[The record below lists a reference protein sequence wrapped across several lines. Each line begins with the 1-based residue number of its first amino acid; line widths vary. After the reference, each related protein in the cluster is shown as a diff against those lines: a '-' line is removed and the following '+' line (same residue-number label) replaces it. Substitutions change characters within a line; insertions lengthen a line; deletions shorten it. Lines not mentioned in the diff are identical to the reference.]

1 MINSTSVGK
10 SIYIRHH
17 ENNHISLINHETLIR
32 KIVISNKIDRKML
45 VIDAVNLGAKKS
57 YLASAL
63 KISRQT
69 IDNYINVFEIFGYE
83 GLIHSYNPKV
93 SKNIKE
99 HRKDK
104 AHDRNLGNKVREV
117 EKSQKERKKNAPQQL
132 KLPFEPSPVKDE
144 DQPYSQ
150 EHQWIFTRY
159 AGLFIYIMTLIS
171 QHNWL
176 KNIQDF
182 FGDKFRVF
190 LIFMFMA
197 GRNIRSIEQLKNI
210 RQKEIAALLGLNG
223 EIITRNKTREWC
235 YQAASIITDI
245 PLKDFFFKHQ
255 IQTGIVGCWLLFTD
269 GHLLPYTGKQKLRH
283 AYNTQ
288 RRLPV
293 PGRTNMVTTD
303 HTGRIY
309 DFDIQEG
316 KGDIK
321 QYIIDLD
328 RKWRN
333 HVSHN
338 QVHVF
343 DREGY
348 SADFFAK
355 LNQEDISFITWEKNI
370 DAQKMKGIDDS
381 SFGQEFKFNGKSYRV
396 FEDTKKVTSTLDD
409 GEEYRF
415 VLRKI
420 YIWNMASNRKTA
432 GLSNTTAHMVPT
444 QECAQAILNRWG
456 ASENT
461 FKHLNEKHPLHHEPG
476 FSMQESSRQDMANPV
491 LKEMKKLVSAVKK
504 TLNGLYKKYSKSQES
519 KNKDGTPRKN
529 SAMLALKSEIDQKEA
544 DLQALQAEIKDLPE
558 RVDATEL
565 EDYRNFSKISNQTK
579 NLFDCTTSLVWNAR
593 KQMVEWLGE
602 IYTNKNEYVDLF
614 YAISNCHGWIKS
626 DSEQVTVELEP
637 LDQPSR
643 RAAQEQFCRKLT
655 SLKAKTPTG
664 KLMVI
669 GVSNSNK

>member
-1 MINSTSVGK
+1 MT
-10 SIYIRHH
+10 
-17 ENNHISLINHETLIR
+17 
-32 KIVISNKIDRKML
+32 
-45 VIDAVNLGAKKS
+45 DAS
-57 YLASAL
+57 
-63 KISRQT
+63 
-69 IDNYINVFEIFGYE
+69 
-83 GLIHSYNPKV
+83 
-93 SKNIKE
+93 
-99 HRKDK
+99 
-104 AHDRNLGNKVREV
+104 
-117 EKSQKERKKNAPQQL
+117 
-132 KLPFEPSPVKDE
+132 
-144 DQPYSQ
+144 
-150 EHQWIFTRY
+150 
-159 AGLFIYIMTLIS
+159 
-171 QHNWL
+171 
-176 KNIQDF
+176 
-182 FGDKFRVF
+182 
-190 LIFMFMA
+190 
-197 GRNIRSIEQLKNI
+197 
-210 RQKEIAALLGLNG
+210 
-223 EIITRNKTREWC
+223 
-235 YQAASIITDI
+235 
-245 PLKDFFFKHQ
+245 LKDYFFKRQ
-255 IQTGIVGCWLLFTD
+255 IQTGIIGCWLLFTD

-321 QYIIDLD
+321 QYIIGLD

-333 HVSHN
+333 HVSHK

-355 LNQEDISFITWEKNI
+355 LHQEDIYFVTWEKNI
-370 DAQKMKGIDDS
+370 DTQNLKDIDDS
-381 SFGQEFKFNGKSYRV
+381 CFSQEFVFNDKTYRV
-396 FEDTKKVTSTLDD
+396 FEDTKQFVSILDN
-409 GEEYRF
+409 GEQYSLD
-415 VLRKI
+415 LRRI
-420 YIWNMASNRKTA
+420 YIWNMTSNRKTA
-432 GLSNTTAHMVPT
+432 GLSNTTAHMLPT

-461 FKHLNEKHPLHHEPG
+461 FKHLNEKHPFHYEPG

-529 SAMLALKSEIDQKEA
+529 SAMQALKTEIDQKEA
-544 DLQALQAEIKDLPE
+544 ELQALQAEIKDLPE

-565 EDYRNFSKISNQTK
+565 EDYRNFSKISNQAK

-626 DSEQVTVELEP
+626 DSERVTVKLEP

-664 KLMVI
+664 KLMVVR
-669 GVSNSNK
+669 VSNPSK